1 MERNF
6 GVIFDMDGII
16 FDSERACFE
25 CWIEAADIIGV
36 PGMKEFYPS
45 IIGTNALQSLQ
56 MTKDAYDGILGEGT
70 AERLQSLSSEIFHG
84 KYDEGGLP
92 LKKGAEQ
99 ILRFLR
105 NEGIKTGLAS
115 STRTRQ
121 VIREL
126 TNEGLIGYFDSVTG
140 GDSVTVSKPDPQIY
154 LIACEK
160 LGSVPSRTFAIED
173 SFNGIRSASRAG
185 MRPLMVPDMI
195 PPDDEMRSLCE
206 GIFPDLV
213 KVREYLEGL
222 LRNPGAISL

>member
-1 MERNF
+1 MEENF

-25 CWIEAADIIGV
+25 CWMEAADIIGA
-36 PGMKEFYPS
+36 PGMREFYPG
-45 IIGTNALQSLQ
+45 IIGTNAFQSLQ
-56 MTKDAYDGILGEGT
+56 MTKEAYDSILGEGT
-70 AERLQSLSSEIFHG
+70 GERLQSLSSEIFHG
-84 KYDEGGLP
+84 KYDDGGLP
-92 LKKGAEQ
+92 LKIGAEEL
-99 ILRFLR
+99 LRFLR
-105 NEGIKTGLAS
+105 YEGVKTGLAS
-115 STRTRQ
+115 STRTQQ

-213 KVREYLEGL
+213 KVQEYLEGL
-222 LRNPGAISL
+222 LRDPGAISL